1 MVDIKRLA
9 QRLKIHKIEGTV
21 VHHCA
26 ILVKILGSEGVKS
39 RIVHGYAITPGEIC
53 EHYWVRVEPEGLDMD
68 IGWEVA
74 CLHSPDLAEMRI
86 VLAEEFPEGLKD
98 KDGKEPEVLRQPQNK
113 DLLELWE
120 TSPKTF
126 WSEAPKS
133 VRSFR

>member
-1 MVDIKRLA
+1 MVDVKRLA
-9 QRLKIHKIEGTV
+9 QRLKLHKIEGTV

-26 ILVKILGSEGVKS
+26 LLVKILRADEIQA

-53 EHYWVRVEPEGLDMD
+53 EHYWVKVEPEGLDLD

-74 CLHSPDLAEMRI
+74 CLHSPELASIKI

-98 KDGKEPEVLRQPQNK
+98 KDGKEPEVLRQAQNK

-120 TSPKTF
+120 TDPKTF